1 MEISGQST
9 ALCVIF
15 ITHVLGF
22 PTRGLKIDKNKKT
35 KKRGRERQFSG
46 EWEGGREERRRM
58 SE

>member
-22 PTRGLKIDKNKKT
+22 PTRGLKIDKNKKKK
-35 KKRGRERQFSG
+35 KKRKG
-46 EWEGGREERRRM
+46 EAV
-58 SE
+58 

>member
-22 PTRGLKIDKNKKT
+22 PTRGLKIDKNKK
-35 KKRGRERQFSG
+35 KKKEEGRGSLVVS
-46 EWEGGREERRRM
+46 GREE
-58 SE
+58 EKKEEE

>member
-22 PTRGLKIDKNKKT
+22 PTRGLKIDKKKEG
-35 KKRGRERQFSG
+35 RGSLVRSGREKKN
-46 EWEGGREERRRM
+46 ERVKD
-58 SE
+58 

>member
-22 PTRGLKIDKNKKT
+22 PTRDLKIDKYKK
-35 KKRGRERQFSG
+35 KEEGRGSLVRS
-46 EWEGGREERRRM
+46 GREEEER
-58 SE
+58 EDE